1 MQTTASPKL
10 PRRYVR
16 LAAVRGGGGLT
27 STPPR
32 PPPTNPTTNNS
43 GPKKYLF
50 EPRHGLP
57 VVRETLDLGGLL
69 RAIRSESVS
78 RIYWFTQRGVD
89 LLEGP
94 CLIVYKDGTV
104 KKSYVPPHS
113 GRYVERDADLLYTNT
128 HTNKHSPG
136 DPFLLPYPST

>member
-69 RAIRSESVS
+69 RSIRSESVS
-78 RIYWFTQRGVD
+78 RIYWFTQRG
-89 LLEGP
+89 
-94 CLIVYKDGTV
+94 CR
-104 KKSYVPPHS
+104 PPRRALPDRVQ
-113 GRYVERDADLLYTNT
+113 GRDREEVVRAT
-128 HTNKHSPG
+128 P
-136 DPFLLPYPST
+136 